1 MRKVE
6 NIEPLV
12 QLISIGP
19 AAKLAG
25 CHRNTLERRLLALG
39 DRAPQPKPHV
49 GTIRKWDEQE
59 IRLFARF
66 GVDFW
71 KIARDQGEQ
80 AALDQMELTRVPK
93 GRKWQATHNDGGA
106 AELF

>member
-66 GVDFW
+66 GPDYW
-71 KIARDQGEQ
+71 KVARDQGEQ
-80 AALDQMELTRVPK
+80 AALDQMELTRGMKHPK
-93 GRKWQATHNDGGA
+93 RQTPRSNGGA